1 MPWLELKRR
10 LLPLR
15 PPRPVHPPPT
25 TPPPDPPPAP
35 PQPPLPPLQPPLP
48 LQPRRGSANRREG
61 ARARAPAAT
70 AHNLR
75 PQPAAHAGGDD
86 GRAHASGGGDGLGRR
101 SPAHPRGGWAAE
113 KNRPL
118 QVILCCSGWAPP
130 GAKTRNQGLQS
141 GPFWG
146 ARLGSDAGLSV
157 IPAVMRD
164 HIPVLPS
171 LIERPV
177 CLLPS
182 SRFSSAAAK
191 RIEIVTIYRPVLPVK
206 GPQAAI
212 GLFMIPFFS
221 FSYLSLTYAL
231 RLLPDGRPC
240 STCWE

>member
-1 MPWLELKRR
+1 MGAVHFYLQIFRNELGRKKARRDAGGRVLGPELQPRTGATEGPNRARPRAGGPASVGGADQPRSPHDSPYPRRKGREGPGPRPPPASGAGALTHRRGGEEQPASPPVPWLELKRR

-25 TPPPDPPPAP
+25 TPPPGPPPAP

-75 PQPAAHAGGDD
+75 PQPAAHAGGDG

-118 QVILCCSGWAPP
+118 
-130 GAKTRNQGLQS
+130 
-141 GPFWG
+141 
-146 ARLGSDAGLSV
+146 
-157 IPAVMRD
+157 
-164 HIPVLPS
+164 
-171 LIERPV
+171 
-177 CLLPS
+177 
-182 SRFSSAAAK
+182 
-191 RIEIVTIYRPVLPVK
+191 
-206 GPQAAI
+206 
-212 GLFMIPFFS
+212 
-221 FSYLSLTYAL
+221 
-231 RLLPDGRPC
+231 
-240 STCWE
+240 